1 MDAFHRMAEPL
12 LKHEILAW
20 VQSAEE
26 DFLRTLL
33 QAESCFSLPLQD
45 TETKAAS
52 RLGGL
57 GQKNVASLD
66 KMPAEKPSWRHV
78 TRTSVRDMPAA
89 QTPLNT
95 PLLRT
100 SRRPDDGAKAGDVDG
115 CAVNET
121 QVS

>member
-1 MDAFHRMAEPL
+1 MAKPS
-12 LKHEILAW
+12 LKQEMLAW

-26 DFLRTLL
+26 GNLRTLL

-45 TETKAAS
+45 TEAKAAS

-57 GQKNVASLD
+57 GQNNEAPLD
-66 KMPAEKPSWRHV
+66 KTPAEKPSWWHV
-78 TRTSVRDMPAA
+78 TRASVRDMPAA